1 MSTLAQTQKITG
13 NNNKTKTLIEEAYR
27 RIKRL
32 IFEQKL
38 LPGQRLVYQD
48 LGKLLNMSQTPI
60 INALNRL
67 DQEGFVAYENY
78 KGFFVK
84 PIDFQEIWDAFGLRE
99 AMEVYAVK
107 QAIQFSDAKGMT
119 LLEEKLR
126 EHEKYRPERYTRK
139 KFLLNSRFH
148 LQIAEM
154 ANNQVLKYAL
164 KRNLEHIYLRAR
176 LDHYDPGG
184 MATATEEHHKL
195 LERMKKRDIQGG
207 IEIIQNHIQKSRDK
221 VIKCLSSDGVEEE
234 DYF

>member
-1 MSTLAQTQKITG
+1 MSTLTQIDKITV
-13 NNNKTKTLIEEAYR
+13 NNNKTKTLIEEAYK
-27 RIKRL
+27 RIKQL

-38 LPGQRLVYQD
+38 LPGQRLIYQE
-48 LGKLLNMSQTPI
+48 LGKILNMSQTPI

-107 QAIQFSDAKGMT
+107 QAIQFGDAKGIA
-119 LLEEKLR
+119 LLEDKLR
-126 EHEKYRPERYTRK
+126 EHEQYRPERYTRK
-139 KFLLNSRFH
+139 KFLLNSKFH

-164 KRNLEHIYLRAR
+164 KRNFEHIYLRAR
-176 LDHYDPGG
+176 LDHYDQGG
-184 MATATEEHHKL
+184 MATAVEEHHQL
-195 LERMKKRDIQGG
+195 VERMKRRDILGG
-207 IEIIQNHIQKSRDK
+207 IEIIQNHIHKARDN
-221 VIKCLSSDGVEEE
+221 VINCLSNDGLEEE
-234 DYF
+234 DYL